1 MTPLHSFALSL
12 CLAWAPAQAQARQE
26 AAIEA
31 FKEERERVLIAC
43 GQRHLEYGL
52 ELRKQG
58 LTLQAATQIVLGVD
72 ASRGRNETAEFILRL
87 MRQFEDAF
95 WKRKLGKPSA
105 EKLAAYERRA
115 AKLRQQDLED
125 LLALVRFADR
135 KKLTEQAWEEL
146 ADLLL
151 ALDEPLAF
159 DEKGA
164 LVVAGERLDG
174 PLAERARREAVEIGG
189 KSYARDTFLRR
200 VPGVLRVFEATS
212 PALRV
217 RSTASKDEATRVHAA
232 ASALLPE
239 LCAELGIVPERRLQL
254 VVLDRRRDY
263 GAYLDIAGLSDHRA
277 ADGFADRAAGTA
289 VLCSEERTPEYVLGL
304 ALHELTHL
312 VQLTASPAAFPSW
325 YMEGS
330 AEAHGG
336 EGTFTFDGTTLTT
349 RGTMSRARL
358 DELRAAPFSLPE
370 LLAGDALEL
379 LARDR
384 TAARR
389 FYAQSW
395 AFLRFLEEGA
405 GPEIAERLERWRT
418 MCLGSILGADLYRPY
433 AMDRSASAALFQELF
448 GKDLERLEAAFLVWL
463 RAL

>member
-1 MTPLHSFALSL
+1 MLHPSALLL
-12 CLAWAPAQAQARQE
+12 CLALAPVQAQARKE

-31 FKEERERVLIAC
+31 FKEERERVLIEC

-58 LTLQAATQIVLGVD
+58 MTLQAATQIVLGVD
-72 ASRGRNETAEFILRL
+72 ASRGRNGTAEFILRL

-115 AKLRQQDLED
+115 AKLRQQDLEE
-125 LLALVRFADR
+125 LLGLVRFADR
-135 KKLTEQAWEEL
+135 KKLAEQAWEEL
-146 ADLLL
+146 ADVLL

-159 DEKGA
+159 DEKGT
-164 LVVAGERLDG
+164 LLVAGERLDG

-189 KSYARDTFLRR
+189 KPYARDTFLRR
-200 VPGVLRVFEATS
+200 VPGVLRLFEVTS
-212 PALRV
+212 PSLRV
-217 RSTASKDEATRVHAA
+217 RSTASPEEAARVHAA
-232 ASALLPE
+232 ASALLPD
-239 LCAELGIVPERRLQL
+239 LCAELGILPERRLQL

-289 VLCSEERTPEYVLGL
+289 VLCSEGSTPEYVLGL

-325 YMEGS
+325 YLEGS
-330 AEAHGG
+330 AEAYGG
-336 EGTFTFDGTTLTT
+336 EGTFSFDGTTLTT
-349 RGTMSRARL
+349 RGPMSRARL
-358 DELRAAPFSLPE
+358 DELRAAPLPLRE
-370 LLAGDALEL
+370 LLAGDALAF
-379 LARDR
+379 LARDK

-395 AFLRFLEEGA
+395 AFLRFLETGA
-405 GPEIAERLERWRT
+405 GPEIAARLERWRT
-418 MCLGSILGADLYRPY
+418 MCLGSILGADLYKPY
-433 AMDRSASAALFQELF
+433 AMDRSASTDLFLELF
-448 GKDLERLEAAFLVWL
+448 EKDLARLEAEFGVWL
-463 RAL
+463 EQL